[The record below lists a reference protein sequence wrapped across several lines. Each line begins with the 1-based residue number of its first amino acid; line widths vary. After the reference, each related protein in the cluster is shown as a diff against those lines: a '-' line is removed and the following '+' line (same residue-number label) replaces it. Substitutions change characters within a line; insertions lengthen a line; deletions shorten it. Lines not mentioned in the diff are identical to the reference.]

1 MPSKATFVPDNVFKY
16 ILNGIGG
23 TGVLRKLA
31 RKQRVV
37 MGVLGVL
44 LALTAAGLAG
54 CTSSGSAAPVAQ
66 LRVHVSDG
74 WLRGTVSQG
83 AREFLGVPYA
93 APPVRFAPPQPAR
106 PWPGTRPAT
115 AHGPACIQFQPGGV
129 LAGTATS
136 EDCLYLDIYTPAG
149 ARPGDKLPVLFW
161 IHGGNFTQGS
171 GVIYGGQQFASLTN
185 SIFVSINYRLGVDG
199 FLALS
204 QLEPAS
210 PQGTGDYGLLDQIA
224 ALKWVRSN
232 IAAFGGDNHK
242 VTIDGQS
249 AGSGSVCDLLA
260 SPLAA
265 GLFQRG
271 IMESGPCSTVS
282 PASLPDSEVAG
293 AEFAAEAGCG
303 TPATVVTCLRGARTS
318 ALVAAAQQ
326 DVINRP
332 AYGTPVLP
340 SPPAQAF
347 RTGQWNKVPVIV
359 GSVRDEGK
367 LFFDTETGMTG
378 DQYQYAIDA
387 EYGPIAPAVLA
398 RYPVRNY
405 PAPAPFYARAAV
417 FTDSLEACPGYQEA
431 SVFAAQVPTWEEE
444 FDDPAL
450 PTFMWGIPQGVNMS
464 GTHSVELYFLWNI
477 AGMRHPLT
485 SAQQRLGEQMDQYWA
500 AFARTGNP
508 RVPGQVTWP
517 AATPGAHPVLEFRP
531 AGNTVST
538 SFTAEHQ
545 CGFWS
550 AVFP

>member
-1 MPSKATFVPDNVFKY
+1 MKVF
-16 ILNGIGG
+16 GA
-23 TGVLRKLA
+23 VLA
-31 RKQRVV
+31 V
-37 MGVLGVL
+37 
-44 LALTAAGLAG
+44 AASGLAG
-54 CTSSGSAAPVAQ
+54 CTSAGSASAGSASAGSATAAAQ
-66 LRVHVSDG
+66 LQVHVSDG

-83 AREFLGVPYA
+83 SREFLGVPYA
-93 APPVRFAPPQPAR
+93 APPARFAPPQPAP
-106 PWPGTRPAT
+106 PWPGVRPAT
-115 AHGPACIQFQPGGV
+115 AHGPACVQFQPGGI

-136 EDCLYLDIYTPAG
+136 EDCLDLDVYTPAS

-185 SIFVSINYRLGVDG
+185 SIFVSINYRLGVEG

-204 QLEPAS
+204 QLESAS

-224 ALKWVRSN
+224 ALRWVRSN
-232 IAAFGGDNHK
+232 IAAFGGDTHR

-271 IMESGPCSTVS
+271 IMESGPCTTVR
-282 PASLPDSEVAG
+282 PASLQDSEEAG

-303 TPATVVTCLRGARTS
+303 TPATVVTCLRHAPAS

-326 DVINRP
+326 DVINTP
-332 AYGTPVLP
+332 AFGPPVLP
-340 SPPAQAF
+340 SPPAVAF
-347 RTGQWNKVPVIV
+347 RNRQWNKVPVIV
-359 GSVRDEGK
+359 GGVRDEGK

-378 DQYQYAIDA
+378 EGYANDIDMS
-387 EYGPIAPAVLA
+387 YGPIAAAVLA

-417 FTDSLEACPGYQEA
+417 FTDSLEACPDYQGA
-431 SVFAAQVPTWEEE
+431 GLFAAQVPTWEEE
-444 FDDPAL
+444 FDDPAP
-450 PTFMWGIPQGVNMS
+450 PTFMWGIPPGVDMTD
-464 GTHSVELYFLWNI
+464 THSVELYFLWNI
-477 AGMRHPLT
+477 AGMRHPLS
-485 SAQQRLGEQMDQYWA
+485 SAEQRLGEQMDQYWA

-508 RVPGQVTWP
+508 TVPGQAAWP
-517 AATPGAHPVLEFRP
+517 AVTAGAHPVLGLHP
-531 AGNTVST
+531 AGNSVSA

-545 CGFWS
+545 CDFWS
-550 AVFP
+550 TTFR